1 MQLQVTTTSL
11 PNGTNGVA
19 YSQTLVAA
27 GGQTPYTWT
36 NSSGALPPGLMLA
49 TNGVISGIP
58 TTNGTFN
65 FTVKVTDAL
74 SSTATQALVLTAFG
88 PPSVVWI
95 QPTNNSVTVTVGN
108 NVSLAVSVA
117 GTGPFNYQWQ
127 LNGTNLP
134 NGIITT
140 VAGNGTYGYSGDGG
154 AATNAELNEPI
165 GVAVDSTGNLFIA
178 DYANRRIREMKTS
191 GLIITVAGN
200 GTYGY
205 SGDGGVA
212 TNAELFNPTDV
223 AVDATG
229 NLFIADF
236 NNNRIREVGTNGI
249 ITTVAGNG
257 TNGFSGDGSAATNAE
272 FYYAASVAVDTTG
285 NLFIAD
291 SQNNRIRKV
300 GTNGIISTVAGNGGY
315 GDFGDGGPAT
325 NAELSIPSSVAVDAT
340 GNLFI
345 ADNNYIRK
353 VGTNGII
360 ITVAGNGTNG
370 FSGDSGSATNAEL
383 NDPQRVVVD
392 ANGNLFIADS
402 YNNRIREVDTNG
414 IIMTVAGNGTNGFSG
429 DGGSATSAKL
439 YEPSGVAVDAAGH
452 PFIADVF
459 NDRIRKV
466 VRKII
471 ILGPTIVLNDIGF
484 VNAGAYDV
492 VVSGSYGSVTSSI
505 VNLTITLP
513 PVILSAPQF
522 SVGNTNFT
530 FQLSGPSGSNY
541 VLQVSTNL
549 LNWSPVST
557 STIPVSGSITLSNA
571 ISGYNRRFYRV
582 HLQ

>member
-74 SSTATQALVLTAFG
+74 SSTATQALALTAFG

-452 PFIADVF
+452 LFIADVF

>member
-165 GVAVDSTGNLFIA
+165 GVAVD
-178 DYANRRIREMKTS
+178 
-191 GLIITVAGN
+191 
-200 GTYGY
+200 
-205 SGDGGVA
+205 
-212 TNAELFNPTDV
+212 
-223 AVDATG
+223 
-229 NLFIADF
+229 
-236 NNNRIREVGTNGI
+236 
-249 ITTVAGNG
+249 
-257 TNGFSGDGSAATNAE
+257 
-272 FYYAASVAVDTTG
+272 TTG

-370 FSGDSGSATNAEL
+370 FSGDSCSATNAEL

-452 PFIADVF
+452 LFIADVF

-471 ILGPTIVLNDIGF
+471 ILGPSIVLNDIGF